1 MIGLRDISHVCMIA
15 GILTLAAAAVFYIRL
30 DIYNAWHILTGRPF
44 KGRKYLKK
52 RQHNTNATALLTEH
66 ISVQQPACDNECTD
80 RLDPEDMPDYQYP
93 ICDKQDSVFE
103 IVYEVTYI
111 HDGM

>member
-1 MIGLRDISHVCMIA
+1 MLELNDISHVCMIA
-15 GILTLAAAAVFYIRL
+15 GILMLAVAAVLFIRL

-44 KGRKYLKK
+44 KGRKYLVK
-52 RQHNTNATALLTEH
+52 RRYDPHATTLLTEH
-66 ISVQQPACDNECTD
+66 IPVQKPGGNIECTD
-80 RLDPEDMPDYQYP
+80 RLAPQDMPDYQYP
-93 ICDKQDSVFE
+93 ICDTQDDVFE